1 MPGLFTELRQLRDQN
16 ALLRAQCDLHRQRL
30 DAQDQHMNVQ
40 VGRILKEI
48 EGLRDNTDVKLREI
62 LQRTVGTNI
71 SEMEKNLGQGW
82 LAIQE
87 KTMIIQDKKDGDLNG
102 SDGDRN
108 IASGVPQT
116 RSPLRDNVMSELPLG
131 GRAIEGMGV
140 NEGEQPVP
148 NFSTSETAPIPCTP
162 TPLEARKT
170 PCAPCASLLPTADHA
185 STPALVPLLP
195 LPASEPVL
203 QRASSVPHPDE
214 SRSFPAHTIS
224 KSNPVTGKKR
234 KMEDP
239 SLDEGRPSE
248 SEPPQL
254 SEPTQQKNGQR
265 EKRTVK
271 RKK

>member
-1 MPGLFTELRQLRDQN
+1 
-16 ALLRAQCDLHRQRL
+16 
-30 DAQDQHMNVQ
+30 MNVQ

-48 EGLRDNTDVKLREI
+48 EGLRDSIDVKLGEI

-116 RSPLRDNVMSELPLG
+116 RSHLRDNVMSELPPSNFGPPESIAHKG
-131 GRAIEGMGV
+131 GGAIEGIGV
-140 NEGEQPVP
+140 NEREQPVP
-148 NFSTSETAPIPCTP
+148 DFSTSETVLAPIPCTP
-162 TPLEARKT
+162 VTPLEAGKT
-170 PCAPCASLLPTADHA
+170 PCAPCASLLPTADYA
-185 STPALVPLLP
+185 STAALVPLLP
-195 LPASEPVL
+195 PPASEPVL
-203 QRASSVPHPDE
+203 QHTSSVPHSDE
-214 SRSFPAHTIS
+214 SRPFPAHST
-224 KSNPVTGKKR
+224 PVTGKKR

-239 SLDEGRPSE
+239 SLEEGRPSE

-254 SEPTQQKNGQR
+254 NEPTQQKNGQR
-265 EKRTVK
+265 PK
-271 RKK
+271 RKAAKKK